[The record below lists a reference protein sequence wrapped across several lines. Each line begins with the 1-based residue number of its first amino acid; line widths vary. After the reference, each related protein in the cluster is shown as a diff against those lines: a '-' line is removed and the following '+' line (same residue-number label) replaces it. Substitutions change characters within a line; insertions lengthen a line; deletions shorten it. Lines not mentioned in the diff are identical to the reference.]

1 MEEVESAMTR
11 LCDLVEQVLANN
23 QDMSRRLRNVDDKP
37 VKRSYSPGSDRED
50 DASTTSGETVT
61 LPPPGLPRDGL
72 PENVHRSQFG
82 FSFEEDLLA
91 SRVYRRP
98 LFSDSGLSLVT
109 SAART
114 TASSILSALSLT
126 DVSNI
131 SILAVPVYAD
141 EISNKD
147 RYTFGDLHWQP
158 LNMPEGLSQQTR
170 VQSQEDT
177 LKAKRWGGF
186 AYAVSRSRLD
196 KASNLGAP
204 QEPGRSLSKNFNS
217 EPAQKPLQ
225 SVLGASLSEAI
236 RIGRYFV
243 IEHWSG
249 FRQTGYVPLY
259 IIKIGT
265 FLIEKGML
273 CRPTLVHEFSPL
285 IEMVPNDILIGLN
298 VENLFC
304 ISGSPLRL
312 QNLQDS
318 FNQPPD
324 YGKYLDW
331 SGYTVHDAASIL
343 LRFLNRLPEPVIPL
357 EKYEAFQNPLKQYLL
372 DWKRITETPTGL
384 AWPPTAASTIQEYKR
399 QISSLPGASRQVLV
413 YLLAMFALIAVHSE
427 SNKMTSS
434 RIAQVFQPVILSP
447 LKAGEYSIEEDTFY
461 ELSQQVLTFL
471 IESVDDFLFN
481 EDI

>member
-1 MEEVESAMTR
+1 MEEAESAMTR
-11 LCDLVEQVLANN
+11 LCDLVEQVLATN
-23 QDMSRRLRNVDDKP
+23 QDMSRRLRNMDDKP
-37 VKRSYSPGSDRED
+37 AKRSHSPGSDRED
-50 DASTTSGETVT
+50 DASTTSGKTVT

-72 PENVHRSQFG
+72 PENSYRSEFG
-82 FSFEEDLLA
+82 FSFEEDLFA

-141 EISNKD
+141 EISNQD
-147 RYTFGDLHWQP
+147 RYTFGDLYWQP
-158 LNMPEGLSQQTR
+158 SNIPEGLSQQTR
-170 VQSQEDT
+170 VQSQENA
-177 LKAKRWGGF
+177 LKANRWEGF
-186 AYAVSRSRLD
+186 AYAVSRWRLD
-196 KASNLGAP
+196 KASKLGAP
-204 QEPGRSLSKNFNS
+204 QEPGRGLSKNFNS

-236 RIGRYFV
+236 RIARSHMIKHEGSESFPP
-243 IEHWSG
+243 G
-249 FRQTGYVPLY
+249 FVPLY
-259 IIKIGT
+259 IIQIGT
-265 FLIEKGML
+265 FLIENGML
-273 CRPTLVHEFSPL
+273 CRPSLVHEFSPL
-285 IEMVPNDILIGLN
+285 IELVPNYILIGQK

-318 FNQPPD
+318 FNKPPD
-324 YGKYLDW
+324 YGRYLDW

-357 EKYEAFQNPLKQYLL
+357 KRYEAFQNPLKQSFL
-372 DWKRITETPTGL
+372 DLKRNRE
-384 AWPPTAASTIQEYKR
+384 PPPLSKTSIIREYKR
-399 QISSLPGASRQVLV
+399 QINILPGASRQVLV
-413 YLLAMFALIAVHSE
+413 YLLAMFAFIAVHSE

-447 LKAGEYSIEEDTFY
+447 VKAGEYFIEDTFS

-471 IESVDDFLFN
+471 LESVDDLLFN